1 MNNNYNNTEYELT
14 LHDYID
20 ILKRHALLMT
30 AVFTV
35 VLFTASAFAILLP
48 PVYQSSGTILIE
60 SQQISTDII
69 ASSVTGFASERIEV
83 IKQRV
88 MTRENLLRIIKKY
101 NLFPSD
107 KEKRVTSELIDDV
120 KKRIMIKM
128 LSTHQRQAGRRGGT
142 ATIAFDIMFEDRHAE
157 LAFGVTSEL
166 VTLFLSENI
175 KSRVERATET
185 TKFLSQEA
193 QRLKAALEKMESLV
207 AIYKQEHSN
216 SLPENLALKTAILQR
231 TETALANLDRD
242 YNATENELRRL
253 EVELSAAKS
262 GLDVAETPT
271 SKLKQLKAEYLQ
283 ASINYKETH
292 PTIRSL
298 KYKIE
303 KLEED
308 ILSKRDIST
317 VAIGSDVAIDNELV
331 LRVET
336 LITTAKQTLQSIDS
350 QRKPMRKKIVK
361 YEKEIIQTPQVELG
375 LSSLLRDHSSAKDKY
390 EEIQAKQLN
399 AQIAE
404 NLEGENKSERFSLID
419 PPILADKP
427 IKPNRLKIIIL
438 GFVLAFGAAGG
449 LALLLEMLNQR
460 IRGKGALT
468 AILGYRPLIEIP
480 YITTSDEQAKRKTT
494 IIRSGIGLAA
504 FITLSLI
511 VLHFTYMELDLLF
524 YKILARLE

>member
-1 MNNNYNNTEYELT
+1 MNNNDNNTEYELT

-20 ILKRHALLMT
+20 ILRRRAWLM
-30 AVFTV
+30 AVVFTV
-35 VLFTASAFAILLP
+35 VLLTASALAILLP

-69 ASSVTGFASERIEV
+69 ASNVTGFASERVEV

-101 NLFPSD
+101 NLFPSK
-107 KEKRVTSELIDDV
+107 KESRVTSELIDDLQ
-120 KKRIMIKM
+120 KRISIEM
-128 LSTHQRQAGRRGGT
+128 LSTSQRQAGRRGSM

-185 TKFLSQEA
+185 TRFLSQEA
-193 QRLKAALEKMESLV
+193 QRLKAVLEKMEGLV
-207 AIYKQEHSN
+207 AAYKQKHGS
-216 SLPENLALKTAILQR
+216 SLPENLDLKTSILQR
-231 TETALANLDRD
+231 TETNLANLDRD

-253 EVELSAAKS
+253 ELELSAAKS
-262 GLDVAETPT
+262 GLDVAETPA
-271 SKLKQLKAEYLQ
+271 SKLRKLKADYLQ
-283 ASINYKETH
+283 ASINFKDTH
-292 PTIRSL
+292 PTIRTL
-298 KYKIE
+298 KRKIE
-303 KLEED
+303 MLENG
-308 ILSKRDIST
+308 IASKETMST
-317 VAIGSDVAIDNELV
+317 GSDVIIDNELV
-331 LRVET
+331 LRIET
-336 LITTAKQTLQSIDS
+336 LIRTAKENLQSIDN
-350 QRKPMRKKIVK
+350 QRKPMRLKIAQ
-361 YEKEIIQTPQVELG
+361 YEKDIIETPQVELG
-375 LSSLLRDHSSAKDKY
+375 LSSLLRDHSSAKEKY

-419 PPILADKP
+419 PPLLADKP
-427 IKPNRLKIIIL
+427 IKPNRLKIMLL
-438 GFVLAFGAAGG
+438 GIVLAFAAAGG
-449 LALLLEMLNQR
+449 LALLLETLNQR

-468 AILGYRPLIEIP
+468 AALGESPLVEIP
-480 YITTSDEQAKRKTT
+480 YITTSDEHAKRKTI
-494 IIRSGIGLAA
+494 IIRSAIGLAV